1 MNRLHRTAPVILP
14 EDALP
19 AVHAVLVGVVIRFS
33 ACCQMEATN
42 QRGRPGAHGD
52 STGPQPRAWVLN
64 KPAVSPP
71 CSLLL
76 HGHPLAPAA
85 GPSCCG
91 GRNSLEPP
99 CFHSGPNWPFSQ
111 QPHTWP
117 FKETSHRSEHP
128 CSCFQTLQWLSI
140 DYGNKVQ
147 SHFQGLWGYL
157 ESGSYFLSGQC
168 CNHIP
173 SSSYLLWPLLLPVS
187 GTCAATSRF
196 RVFAPATPSSWNAL
210 CCTTHLAM
218 WELDYKESWAPKN
231 WCFWTVVLEKTLDSP
246 CKEVHPVHP
255 KGNQSW
261 LFIERTDAE
270 AEAPIRWPPDDAGKD
285 WRQEEKGMTEMRWL
299 DGISDSMDMSL
310 RRLPE
315 LVMDRNPG
323 ILQPMGS
330 QRVRHDWATELNYS
344 PRHYN

>member
-33 ACCQMEATN
+33 ACCQTEATN

-64 KPAVSPP
+64 KPTVSPP

-76 HGHPLAPAA
+76 HGHPLAPAT

-218 WELDYKESWAPKN
+218 WELDYKESWAQKN
-231 WCFWTVVLEKTLDSP
+231 WCFELWCWRRLLRVPWTARRS
-246 CKEVHPVHP
+246 
-255 KGNQSW
+255 NQSI
-261 LFIERTDAE
+261 LKEISTGCSLEGLMLKLKLQYFGHLMQRTNLTGKD
-270 AEAPIRWPPDDAGKD
+270 PDAGKD
-285 WRQEEKGMTEMRWL
+285 
-299 DGISDSMDMSL
+299 
-310 RRLPE
+310 
-315 LVMDRNPG
+315 
-323 ILQPMGS
+323 
-330 QRVRHDWATELNYS
+330 
-344 PRHYN
+344 